1 MVAKRTLSIDWFLPG
16 AHLATQPQKTLAKD
30 QTPPSP
36 PLSSSCAKK
45 KQRIGDP
52 PKVPSDAL
60 SKTPPRAS
68 GGIVIWEPTGASR
81 PTAQVGT
88 NVASFSRA
96 VAV

>member
-1 MVAKRTLSIDWFLPG
+1 MVAKHIMSIDQFLLG
-16 AHLATQPQKTLAKD
+16 AHLTTQPQKTPAKD
-30 QTPPSP
+30 RTLPSP
-36 PLSSSCAKK
+36 PPSSGCAKK

-88 NVASFSRA
+88 NVASFSRP

>member
-1 MVAKRTLSIDWFLPG
+1 MVTKRTLSIDRFLPG
-16 AHLATQPQKTLAKD
+16 AHLAIQPQKTLAKD
-30 QTPPSP
+30 RTLPLPS
-36 PLSSSCAKK
+36 SGRAKK

-68 GGIVIWEPTGASR
+68 GGIVIREPTGASR

-88 NVASFSRA
+88 NVASFSRP